1 MEEVIKVDFLTNL
14 DFLLKENK
22 ITRADLAREIGIS
35 PSTINVWYHRGS
47 ENISIKILKDISK
60 YFNVSLEALLY
71 GDKYISVYFTELEH
85 TKEELKLLANYSKF
99 LKESRQEVGKN
110 SVISEKI

>member
-1 MEEVIKVDFLTNL
+1 MEEVFKVDFLTNL
-14 DFLLKENK
+14 DLLLKQNK

-60 YFNVSLEALLY
+60 FFNVSLEALLY

-85 TKEELKLLANYSKF
+85 TKEELQLLANYAKF
-99 LKESRQEVGKN
+99 LRESRKDIAKG
-110 SVISEKI
+110 SIISKEI

>member
-1 MEEVIKVDFLTNL
+1 MSQTNL
-14 DFLLKENK
+14 DFLLKENN
-22 ITRADLAREIGIS
+22 ITRADLARAIGIS

-60 YFNVSLEALLY
+60 YFNISLEALLY
-71 GDKYISVYFTELEH
+71 GNKYISVYFTELEH

-99 LKESRQEVGKN
+99 LKESRQGFGQD
-110 SVISEKI
+110 SDISEKV